1 MSRIL
6 NWLTWRQWR
15 ARDRAEAKTEAG
27 THQANIVS
35 GKYRSLHTYLTTR
48 YTDRVVMTF
57 AEIEDLLGFALPD
70 PARLR
75 QDWWT
80 SDGAAAG
87 ESGPRDAW
95 ALAKRTAKVNLSAQ
109 TVVFDRAS

>member
-1 MSRIL
+1 MM
-6 NWLTWRQWR
+6 
-15 ARDRAEAKTEAG
+15 
-27 THQANIVS
+27 S
-35 GKYRSLHTYLTTR
+35 GKYLSLHTYLANR
-48 YTDRVVMTF
+48 YADSVVLTF
-57 AEIEDLLGFALPD
+57 EQIESLLGFALPD

-80 SDGAAAG
+80 GGGLADG

>member
-1 MSRIL
+1 M
-6 NWLTWRQWR
+6 
-15 ARDRAEAKTEAG
+15 
-27 THQANIVS
+27 S
-35 GKYRSLHTYLTTR
+35 GKYLSLYTYLTNR
-48 YTDRVVMTF
+48 YADTVVLTF
-57 AEIEDLLGFALPD
+57 EQIESLLGFALPD

-80 SDGAAAG
+80 SDDAAAG
-87 ESGPRDAW
+87 ESRPRDAW

>member
-1 MSRIL
+1 MSRML
-6 NWLTWRQWR
+6 NWMTWRRWS
-15 ARDRAEAKTEAG
+15 ARDRAEADTEAR
-27 THQANIVS
+27 THQASVMS
-35 GKYRSLHTYLTTR
+35 RKYLALYTYLTNR
-48 YTDRVVMTF
+48 YADRVVMTF

-80 SDGAAAG
+80 SGGPAAG
-87 ESGPRDAW
+87 DSGPRDAW
-95 ALAKRTAKVNLSAQ
+95 TLAKRTAKVNLCAQ